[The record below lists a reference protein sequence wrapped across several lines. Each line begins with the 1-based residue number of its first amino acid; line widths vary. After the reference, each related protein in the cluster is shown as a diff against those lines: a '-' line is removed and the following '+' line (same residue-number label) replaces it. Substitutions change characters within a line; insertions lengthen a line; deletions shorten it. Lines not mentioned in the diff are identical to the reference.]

1 MFNKKYI
8 FNCWI
13 FHLPTEFCGGSFS
26 KQSFASKKVIQVP
39 SHWDLLLFRSFRLT
53 NDQHLT
59 TSPRMSVWKMM
70 SQVQIVGPKSSHK
83 RISKIP
89 KPLEIQ
95 PLHPNLRANIRW
107 FFGSLLPTTH
117 EAGNG
122 TITTCMGKDRI
133 SNSAKR
139 MACALCKYLPGL
151 KKGGQQ
157 KTGDF
162 WVVEGIGTCF
172 FKD

>member
-1 MFNKKYI
+1 MLVF
-8 FNCWI
+8 
-13 FHLPTEFCGGSFS
+13 GGSFS
-26 KQSFASKKVIQVP
+26 KQFFASKKVIQVP

-70 SQVQIVGPKSSHK
+70 SQVRIVGPKSSHK
-83 RISKIP
+83 RISRIP
-89 KPLEIQ
+89 KSLEM
-95 PLHPNLRANIRW
+95 HPNLRANIGW
-107 FFGSLLPTTH
+107 IFGHFPPTTH

-151 KKGGQQ
+151 TKGGEQ

-162 WVVEGIGTCF
+162 RVVEGIGKCF
-172 FKD
+172 FSKIFQRLNIQRLVFSDWNL